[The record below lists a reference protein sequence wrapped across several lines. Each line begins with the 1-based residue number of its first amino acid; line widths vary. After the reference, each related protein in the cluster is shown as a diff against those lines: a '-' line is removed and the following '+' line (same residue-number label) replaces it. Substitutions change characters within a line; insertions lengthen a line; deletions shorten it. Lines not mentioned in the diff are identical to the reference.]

1 MHQSAFTLNK
11 QSVSQLVNALVRMSV
26 SQSVSQLVNPLVR
39 MSVSQSTHWLGCQS
53 VSQSEGG
60 REGRR
65 EEGSVMT
72 SIVPFSGNLLKE
84 RKGNE
89 IMVTEIVMAVA
100 VILTVAIFDTI

>member
-1 MHQSAFTLNK
+1 
-11 QSVSQLVNALVRMSV
+11 
-26 SQSVSQLVNPLVR
+26 
-39 MSVSQSTHWLGCQS
+39 
-53 VSQSEGG
+53 
-60 REGRR
+60 
-65 EEGSVMT
+65 MT